1 MYVMPR
7 SFSTDT
13 HVIMVAASADVNSTA
28 VYPTHPLRLER
39 SWPNLWLV
47 SDPSVLSINGVTFA
61 MTATD
66 VLQHLLEAELAQ

>member
-1 MYVMPR
+1 
-7 SFSTDT
+7 
-13 HVIMVAASADVNSTA
+13 MVASSADVDSTA
-28 VYPTHPLRLER
+28 VYPTHPLRLAR
-39 SWPNLWLV
+39 SWPNLRMV